1 MHFDIDFS
9 KCHKRVWFSTGP
21 QAYYTH
27 WKQTVFYLSK
37 VLAVKVC
44 SLCAHVCVRTRVCA
58 CVCVC
63 VRVCVRACLFER
75 VCAFCKQS
83 LSVPPPSLSVSLS
96 VSLCLSLSLSPSL
109 SLSLP
114 PSLPPS
120 PFPSH
125 THGWVDVTLLPG
137 RLL

>member
-1 MHFDIDFS
+1 MYFDIDFS

-63 VRVCVRACLFER
+63 VRVCVRACVCVCVCVRARAER
-75 VCAFCKQS
+75 EGERGEGEGAGVRES
-83 LSVPPPSLSVSLS
+83 E
-96 VSLCLSLSLSPSL
+96 
-109 SLSLP
+109 
-114 PSLPPS
+114 
-120 PFPSH
+120 
-125 THGWVDVTLLPG
+125 
-137 RLL
+137 